1 MVRNIIPEGVEC
13 IFVRQA
19 EQLGLGHAVLCAERA
34 IGGEPF
40 AVLLADDFLTDYKV
54 GVTADLVHAFAN
66 TGKSQLSVMEVNGP
80 EISKYGVAVPNGIG
94 ARIAG
99 LIEKPDS
106 SKAPSN
112 LASIGRYIL
121 TPDIFVTLRG
131 LSAGSGGE
139 IQLADAINI
148 HAQQDSVETVSL
160 NGRRFDCGSVDGFMK
175 ASSHEYQKR
184 ISN

>member
-19 EQLGLGHAVLCAERA
+19 DQLGLGHAVLCAERA

-40 AVLLADDFLTDYKV
+40 GVLLADDFLTDYKV

-66 TGKSQLSVMEVNGP
+66 TGESQLSVMEVNGP

-94 ARIAG
+94 AGIAG

-112 LASIGRYIL
+112 LHLSG
-121 TPDIFVTLRG
+121 DIF
-131 LSAGSGGE
+131 
-139 IQLADAINI
+139 
-148 HAQQDSVETVSL
+148 
-160 NGRRFDCGSVDGFMK
+160 
-175 ASSHEYQKR
+175 
-184 ISN
+184 